1 MSATKHYHVGLVMAK
16 AGITGGQTEDNL
28 RRIKE
33 HVAALGKDWTLVL
46 WLPTFDGMKSSD
58 IWPTTV
64 KAIERMTG
72 TEVCDLPGEPS
83 VLQLFHEVRE
93 YDEVWCL
100 PCKGQARLTR
110 ARVPQL
116 YYMAQEQ
123 DLQVAARFKW
133 IPHWVGDD
141 KLKKG
146 KMI

>member
-1 MSATKHYHVGLVMAK
+1 MTATKHYHVGLIISRPGLTDGQMQDITARAKTIVQAFGPEWRLAIWVACFDRTPSEKLWPDVMRK
-16 AGITGGQTEDNL
+16 L
-28 RRIKE
+28 S
-33 HVAALGKDWTLVL
+33 
-46 WLPTFDGMKSSD
+46 GMPQVHCS
-58 IWPTTV
+58 
-64 KAIERMTG
+64 
-72 TEVCDLPGEPS
+72 DLPGDHS

-116 YYMAQEQ
+116 YFMAQEQ